1 MVSRCLDRA
10 AELGVIEALDDRRRT
25 GRDPTITAEARELET
40 KAGIPVEIR
49 PRPLWGQ
56 VRSGLTAGAKRIR
69 TLSPTRVR
77 RPRQPQGSLRTPRWR
92 ESDSCV
98 QISGV
103 AAVQSICSSRRA
115 TPWSR
120 GECGGLRCHLTPL
133 RRRPIL
139 ELCQCNMRPCARRAA
154 AGPAGDRVY
163 RCPSFSLEIEH
174 FRGSA
179 PGVDLVRRSSRRQ
192 RYCRIPPDKSAVFCR
207 RPTSSQE
214 RTIACARA

>member
-1 MVSRCLDRA
+1 M
-10 AELGVIEALDDRRRT
+10 
-25 GRDPTITAEARELET
+25 
-40 KAGIPVEIR
+40 
-49 PRPLWGQ
+49 
-56 VRSGLTAGAKRIR
+56 
-69 TLSPTRVR
+69 R
-77 RPRQPQGSLRTPRWR
+77 RPRQPQGSLLTPALEGAGFEPSVPLPAARM
-92 ESDSCV
+92 SSV
-98 QISGV
+98 V
-103 AAVQSICSSRRA
+103 AFMRATRGPRACKFPVRRRFSSICSSRRA

-120 GECGGLRCHLTPL
+120 GECGLGSLRRHLTPL

-154 AGPAGDRVY
+154 AGPAADRVY

-207 RPTSSQE
+207 RPTSSSAPPLSAGME
-214 RTIACARA
+214 CISDR